1 MRMEEG
7 MERTFEELQ
16 KEMRKRNRK
25 QALRIFFGRGTIVK
39 ICTAVLFLFIFLA
52 VFAQIAAPYDPAA
65 QDLVNKL
72 QTPSWKHWL
81 GTDYLGRDVLS
92 RVIYGGRVSMYVS
105 LLSGTFAAVAGIGL
119 GLIAGYF
126 TGLPNKVIMGI
137 TDIILSIPGMVFT
150 LIIAAVM
157 GTGVMSLTIAIGIGM
172 IPTYIRMMNG
182 LVLSL
187 KENDYIVASKLV
199 GRSESKILL
208 KHLLPNA
215 FPSLIVLYTINLGN
229 AIMTESSLSY
239 LGVGINPPT
248 ATWGNMV
255 SDAYTYLMQAPW
267 LAMIPGIC
275 IIVLIISFNVVGDG
289 LRDALDPRLRG
300 KL

>member
-1 MRMEEG
+1 MVIAMDND
-7 MERTFEELQ
+7 FEKLQ
-16 KEMRKRNRK
+16 RETRK
-25 QALRIFFGRGTIVK
+25 QNYRQAVRIFFGRGIIVK
-39 ICTAVLFLFIFLA
+39 MCTAVVLVFVFMAVLA
-52 VFAQIAAPYDPAA
+52 EWISPYDPAA
-65 QDLVNKL
+65 QNLVQKL
-72 QTPSWKHWL
+72 QKPSAAHLL
-81 GTDYLGRDVLS
+81 GTDFLGRDVLS
-92 RVIYGGRVSMYVS
+92 RIIYGGRVSMYVS
-105 LLSGTFAAVAGIGL
+105 LLSGSFAAVIGSGL
-119 GLIAGYF
+119 GLIAGYV
-126 TGLPNKVIMGI
+126 TGIVRKVIMGM

-157 GTGVMSLTIAIGIGM
+157 GTGVMSLTLAIGIGM
-172 IPTYIRMMNG
+172 IPTYIRMVNG

-187 KENDYIVASKLV
+187 KENDYIAASKLV
-199 GRSESKILL
+199 GRSETMILL

-239 LGVGINPPT
+239 LGVGISPPT

-255 SDAYTYLMQAPW
+255 YDAYAYLLQAPW
-267 LAMIPGIC
+267 LAIIPGIC

>member
-1 MRMEEG
+1 MG
-7 MERTFEELQ
+7 
-16 KEMRKRNRK
+16 
-25 QALRIFFGRGTIVK
+25 IFFGRGIIVK
-39 ICTAVLFLFIFLA
+39 LCTVVVVGFIFMA
-52 VFAQIAAPYDPAA
+52 VFADWITPYDPAA
-65 QDLVNKL
+65 QNLVEKL
-72 QTPSWKHWL
+72 QTPSASHWL
-81 GTDYLGRDVLS
+81 GTDFLGRDVLS

-105 LLSGTFAAVAGIGL
+105 LLSGSFAAVIGIGL
-119 GLIAGYF
+119 GLVAGYV
-126 TGLPNKVIMGI
+126 TGIVRRVIMGM

-150 LIIAAVM
+150 LIIAAIM
-157 GTGVMSLTIAIGIGM
+157 GTGVMSLTLAIGIGM
-172 IPTYIRMMNG
+172 IPTYIRMVNG

-255 SDAYTYLMQAPW
+255 SDAYAYLLQAPW

-275 IIVLIISFNVVGDG
+275 IIILIISFNVVGDG

>member
-1 MRMEEG
+1 MKMDND
-7 MERTFEELQ
+7 FAKLQ
-16 KEMRKRNRK
+16 RETRKRNRK
-25 QALRIFFGRGTIVK
+25 QAMGIFFGRGIIVK
-39 ICTAVLFLFIFLA
+39 LCTVVVVGFIFMA
-52 VFAQIAAPYDPAA
+52 VFADWITPYDPAA
-65 QDLVNKL
+65 QNLVEKL
-72 QTPSWKHWL
+72 QTPSASHWL
-81 GTDYLGRDVLS
+81 GTDFLGRDVLS

-105 LLSGTFAAVAGIGL
+105 LLSGSFAAVIGIGL
-119 GLIAGYF
+119 GLVAGYV
-126 TGLPNKVIMGI
+126 TGIVRRVIMGM

-150 LIIAAVM
+150 LIIAAIM
-157 GTGVMSLTIAIGIGM
+157 GTGVMSLTVAIGIGM
-172 IPTYIRMMNG
+172 IPTYIRMVNG

-255 SDAYTYLMQAPW
+255 SDAYAYLLQAPW

-275 IIVLIISFNVVGDG
+275 IIILIISFNVVGDG

>member
-1 MRMEEG
+1 MKMDND
-7 MERTFEELQ
+7 FAKLQ
-16 KEMRKRNRK
+16 RETRKRNRK
-25 QALRIFFGRGTIVK
+25 QAMGIFFGRGIIVK
-39 ICTAVLFLFIFLA
+39 LCTVVVVGFIFMA
-52 VFAQIAAPYDPAA
+52 VFADWITPYDPAA
-65 QDLVNKL
+65 QNLVEKL
-72 QTPSWKHWL
+72 QTPSASHWL
-81 GTDYLGRDVLS
+81 GTDFLGRDVLS

-105 LLSGTFAAVAGIGL
+105 LLSGSFAAVIGIGL
-119 GLIAGYF
+119 GLVAGYV
-126 TGLPNKVIMGI
+126 TGIVRRVIMGM

-150 LIIAAVM
+150 LIIAAIM
-157 GTGVMSLTIAIGIGM
+157 GTGVMSLTLAIGIGM
-172 IPTYIRMMNG
+172 IPTYIRMVNG

-229 AIMTESSLSY
+229 AIMTVSSLSY

-255 SDAYTYLMQAPW
+255 SDAYAYLLQAPW

-275 IIVLIISFNVVGDG
+275 IIILIISFNVVGDG

>member
-1 MRMEEG
+1 MKMDND
-7 MERTFEELQ
+7 FAKLQ
-16 KEMRKRNRK
+16 RETRKRNRK
-25 QALRIFFGRGTIVK
+25 QAMGIFFGRGIIVK
-39 ICTAVLFLFIFLA
+39 LCTVVVVGFIFMA
-52 VFAQIAAPYDPAA
+52 VFADWITPYDPAA
-65 QDLVNKL
+65 QNLVEKL
-72 QTPSWKHWL
+72 QTPSASHWL
-81 GTDYLGRDVLS
+81 GTDFLGRDVLS

-105 LLSGTFAAVAGIGL
+105 LLSGSFAAVIGIGL
-119 GLIAGYF
+119 GLVAGYV
-126 TGLPNKVIMGI
+126 TGIVRRVIMGM

-150 LIIAAVM
+150 LIIAAIM
-157 GTGVMSLTIAIGIGM
+157 GTGVMSLTLAIGIGM
-172 IPTYIRMMNG
+172 IPTYIRMVNG

-255 SDAYTYLMQAPW
+255 SDAYAYLLQAPW

-275 IIVLIISFNVVGDG
+275 IIILIISFNVVGDG
-289 LRDALDPRLRG
+289 LRDALDPRVRG

>member
-1 MRMEEG
+1 MKMDND
-7 MERTFEELQ
+7 FAKLQ
-16 KEMRKRNRK
+16 RETRKRNRK
-25 QALRIFFGRGTIVK
+25 QAMGIFFGRGIIVK
-39 ICTAVLFLFIFLA
+39 LCTVVVVGFIFMA
-52 VFAQIAAPYDPAA
+52 VFADWITPYDPAA
-65 QDLVNKL
+65 QNLVEKL
-72 QTPSWKHWL
+72 QTPSASHWL
-81 GTDYLGRDVLS
+81 GTDFLGRDVLS

-105 LLSGTFAAVAGIGL
+105 LLSGSFAAVIGNGL
-119 GLIAGYF
+119 GLVAGYV
-126 TGLPNKVIMGI
+126 TGIVRRVIMGM

-150 LIIAAVM
+150 LIIAAIM
-157 GTGVMSLTIAIGIGM
+157 GTGVMSLTLAIGIGM
-172 IPTYIRMMNG
+172 IPTYIRMVNG

-255 SDAYTYLMQAPW
+255 SDAYAYLLQAPW

-275 IIVLIISFNVVGDG
+275 IIILIISFNVVGDG

>member
-1 MRMEEG
+1 MNMEND
-7 MERTFEELQ
+7 FAKLQ
-16 KEMRKRNRK
+16 RETRKRNRK
-25 QALRIFFGRGTIVK
+25 QAMRIFFGRGLIVK
-39 ICTAVLFLFIFLA
+39 VCTAVVLAFIFMA
-52 VFAQIAAPYDPAA
+52 VFAEWIAPYDPAA
-65 QDLVNKL
+65 QNLVSKL
-72 QTPSWKHWL
+72 QTPSMKHLL
-81 GTDYLGRDVLS
+81 GTDFLGRDVLS
-92 RVIYGGRVSMYVS
+92 RVIFGGRVSMYVS
-105 LLSGTFAAVAGIGL
+105 LLSGSFAAVIGIGL
-119 GLIAGYF
+119 GLVAGY
-126 TGLPNKVIMGI
+126 TNGMVSRVIMGM

-150 LIIAAVM
+150 LIIAAIM
-157 GTGVMSLTIAIGIGM
+157 GSSVMSLTLAIGIGM
-172 IPTYIRMMNG
+172 IPTYIRMVNG

-199 GRSESKILL
+199 GRTEGKILL

-239 LGVGINPPT
+239 LGVGISPPT

-255 SDAYTYLMQAPW
+255 SDAYAYLLQAPW
-267 LAMIPGIC
+267 LAIIPGIC
-275 IIVLIISFNVVGDG
+275 IIILIISFNVVGDG

>member
-1 MRMEEG
+1 MDND
-7 MERTFEELQ
+7 FAKLQ
-16 KEMRKRNRK
+16 RETRKRNRK
-25 QALRIFFGRGTIVK
+25 QAMGIFFGRGIIVK
-39 ICTAVLFLFIFLA
+39 LCTVVVVGFIFMA
-52 VFAQIAAPYDPAA
+52 VFADWITPYDPAA
-65 QDLVNKL
+65 QNLVEKL
-72 QTPSWKHWL
+72 QTPSASHWL
-81 GTDYLGRDVLS
+81 GTDFLGRDVLS

-105 LLSGTFAAVAGIGL
+105 LLSGSFAAVIGIGL
-119 GLIAGYF
+119 GLVAGYV
-126 TGLPNKVIMGI
+126 TGIVRRVIMGM

-150 LIIAAVM
+150 LIIAAIM
-157 GTGVMSLTIAIGIGM
+157 GTGVMSLTLAIGIGM
-172 IPTYIRMMNG
+172 IPTYIRMVNG

-255 SDAYTYLMQAPW
+255 SDAYAYLLQAPW

-275 IIVLIISFNVVGDG
+275 IIILIISFNVVGDG

>member
-1 MRMEEG
+1 MKMDND
-7 MERTFEELQ
+7 FAKLQ
-16 KEMRKRNRK
+16 RETRKRNRK
-25 QALRIFFGRGTIVK
+25 QAMGIFFGRGIIVK
-39 ICTAVLFLFIFLA
+39 LCTVVGVGFIFMA
-52 VFAQIAAPYDPAA
+52 VFADWITPYDPAA
-65 QDLVNKL
+65 QNLVEKL
-72 QTPSWKHWL
+72 QTPSASHWL
-81 GTDYLGRDVLS
+81 GTDFLGRDVLS

-105 LLSGTFAAVAGIGL
+105 LLSGSFAAVIGIGL
-119 GLIAGYF
+119 GLVAGYV
-126 TGLPNKVIMGI
+126 TGIVRRVIMGM

-150 LIIAAVM
+150 LIIAAIM
-157 GTGVMSLTIAIGIGM
+157 GTGVMSLTLAIGIGM
-172 IPTYIRMMNG
+172 IPTYIRMVNG

-255 SDAYTYLMQAPW
+255 SDAYAYLLQAPW

-275 IIVLIISFNVVGDG
+275 IIILIISFNVVGDG